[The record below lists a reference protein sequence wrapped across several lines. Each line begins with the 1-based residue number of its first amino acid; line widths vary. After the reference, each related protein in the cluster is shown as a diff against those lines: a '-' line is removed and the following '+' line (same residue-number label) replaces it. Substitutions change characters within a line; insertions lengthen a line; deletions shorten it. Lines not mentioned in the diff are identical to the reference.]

1 MFFSYRAPLA
11 FVYTELLDELAI
23 CHRFYFVPDGTFG
36 NEIFYFDILFLTE
49 QKKISL
55 QSYFSIAS

>member
-1 MFFSYRAPLA
+1 MFFSYGAPLA

-49 QKKISL
+49 QKKLVCKAIFL
-55 QSYFSIAS
+55 